1 METSDNNNNM
11 SADETNRPRRLIQIS
26 RSRSRPKCNN
36 VFPNT
41 TVTTSTNAEEES
53 NNNLIIKSV

>member
-41 TVTTSTNAEEES
+41 TVTTTTNAEEES

>member
-41 TVTTSTNAEEES
+41 AVTATSAAEEEP